1 MTATM
6 IGFDGVGYGT
16 ESAMRVGAMYAGS
29 APDGADSRSV
39 ELGAV
44 GRELWRKK
52 WWVLAPTLVVVAI
65 AAVAVNVV
73 TPRYKS
79 EARALI
85 EGRENVFLRPD
96 AEKRNDRAIVDQE
109 AVTSRVQL
117 VLSRDVAR
125 QVIRQLKLGELPEFD
140 TLLRG
145 VSPVA
150 HMLQVV
156 GLAKDPLRMTPEE
169 RVLDSYYDRLNVYA
183 IDKSRVIAVEF
194 QSYDPD
200 LAARAANA
208 VVDDFVA
215 LQLAAQQ
222 EETRG
227 AGRWLAGEI
236 EVLRQKVAD
245 AEAKVEEFRSKS
257 NLFVGTNNTTLT
269 AQQLGEL
276 NSQLAAARSQ
286 KADAEAKAK
295 FIRDTLKSGKS
306 LESADFLNS
315 ELIRR
320 LSEQLATVRGQYAE
334 QSSTLLDNHP
344 RIKELKAQITDLDR
358 QLRTEA
364 ERLARALEN
373 DARIAGARVE
383 ALSENLG
390 QVKQQAASTNEQD
403 IQLRAYEREAKAQRD
418 LLESYLAKYREVTSR
433 DSLGAVPSD
442 VRVISRAIVSNTPFF
457 PKKVPIVLIAGL
469 AMLLIASGFI
479 VTGQLM
485 AAMPAR
491 AAVSATPHEDPYFER
506 DDPRLHHVADAL
518 PVAPDA
524 IAADAVAADVADL
537 ARDIAVSPDA
547 GRRIVVVGAQRHIGT
562 TLTALA
568 LARDL
573 SRDARVVVVDL
584 AFAHPNLA
592 AVAVDPGAPG
602 IADLVRGGAS
612 FGAIITRDRESRA
625 HIVSAGRGGPDNAA
639 ILASDRI
646 GVALDALGRTY
657 DHVIIDAGTAS
668 EPLPEPLL
676 RGSPR
681 AVLVVAGV
689 PQEAA
694 LAARDR
700 LQVAGFG
707 DVAMVGATPAPAAIA
722 APEHAAAA

>member
-1 MTATM
+1 MRVGEMYA
-6 IGFDGVGYGT
+6 GPAFDGV
-16 ESAMRVGAMYAGS
+16 
-29 APDGADSRSV
+29 DSRSI
-39 ELGAV
+39 ELGAI
-44 GRELWRKK
+44 GRELWRRK
-52 WWVLAPTLVVVAI
+52 WWVLGPTLAVAAI
-65 AAVAVNVV
+65 AAVAVNLA

-140 TLLRG
+140 PLLRG

-150 HMLQVV
+150 HLLQVV

-169 RVLDSYYDRLNVYA
+169 RVLDSYYERLNTYA
-183 IDKSRVIAVEF
+183 VDKSRVIAVEF

-215 LQLAAQQ
+215 LQLATQQ

-257 NLFVGTNNTTLT
+257 NLFVGTNNTTLS

-295 FIRDTLKSGKS
+295 FIRDTLKSGKL

-320 LSEQLATVRGQYAE
+320 LSEQLATVRGQFAE
-334 QSSTLLDNHP
+334 QSSTLLDHHP
-344 RIKELKAQITDLDR
+344 RIKELRAQIADLDR

-383 ALSENLG
+383 TLSENLG
-390 QVKQQAASTNEQD
+390 QLKQQAATTNEQD

-457 PKKVPIVLIAGL
+457 PKKVPIVLIASL
-469 AMLLIASGFI
+469 AMLLIAMGFI

-485 AAMPAR
+485 AASAAGAAAPATG
-491 AAVSATPHEDPYFER
+491 ADGEVYFER
-506 DDPRLHHVADAL
+506 EEPRLDRVGAEAV
-518 PVAPDA
+518 PVAPAAPRDTREED
-524 IAADAVAADVADL
+524 IAEL
-537 ARDIAVSPDA
+537 ARDIGASPES
-547 GRRIVVVGAQRHIGT
+547 GRRVVVIGAQRHIGT
-562 TLTALA
+562 TSTALA
-568 LARDL
+568 LARGL
-573 SRDARVVVVDL
+573 SRHARVVLVDL

-592 AVAVDPGAPG
+592 AVAIDPDAPG

-612 FGAIITRDRESRA
+612 FGAIITRDRDSRA
-625 HIVSAGRGGPDNAA
+625 HLVPAGRGGPDSAA
-639 ILASDRI
+639 ILASERI
-646 GVALDALGRTY
+646 GVALDALSRTY
-657 DHVIIDAGTAS
+657 DHVVVDAGTAS

-676 RGSPR
+676 RGAPR
-681 AVLVVAGV
+681 AVLVVSDV
-689 PQEAA
+689 PHEAA

-700 LQVAGFG
+700 LHVAGFAE
-707 DVAMVGATPAPAAIA
+707 VAMVGGPPAPAAIA
-722 APEHAAAA
+722 APEQAAA

>member
-1 MTATM
+1 
-6 IGFDGVGYGT
+6 
-16 ESAMRVGAMYAGS
+16 MRVGAMS
-29 APDGADSRSV
+29 SSLQVDVLDSRPV

-44 GRELWRKK
+44 GRTLWRKK
-52 WWVLAPTLVVVAI
+52 WWVLGPTLAVVAL
-65 AAVAVNVV
+65 AAVAVNLA

-96 AEKRNDRAIVDQE
+96 AEKATDRAAVDQE
-109 AVTSRVQL
+109 AITSRVQL

-140 TLLRG
+140 PLLHG
-145 VSPVA
+145 INPVR
-150 HMLQVV
+150 HLLQVV

-169 RVLDSYYDRLNVYA
+169 RVLESYYDRLSAFPV
-183 IDKSRVIAVEF
+183 DKSRVIAVEF
-194 QSYDPD
+194 QSYDPE

-208 VVDDFVA
+208 VVDHFVA
-215 LQLAAQQ
+215 LQLAAKQ

-236 EVLRQKVAD
+236 EVLRRKLAD

-257 NLFVGTNNTTLT
+257 NLFVGANGTSLSN
-269 AQQLGEL
+269 QQLGEL
-276 NSQLAAARSQ
+276 NSQLATARSQ
-286 KADAEAKAK
+286 KADAEAKAR
-295 FIRDTLKSGKS
+295 FIRDTLKSGKL

-320 LSEQLATVRGQYAE
+320 MGEQLATLRGQLAE

-344 RIKELKAQITDLDR
+344 RIKELKAQIADLDR
-358 QLRTEA
+358 QIRTEA
-364 ERLARALEN
+364 ERLARSLEN

-383 ALSENLG
+383 TLGENLG
-390 QVKQQAASTNEQD
+390 QLKLQAATTNEQD

-457 PKKVPIVLIAGL
+457 PKKLPIVLIAGL
-469 AMLLIASGFI
+469 AMLLVTSGFI
-479 VTGQLM
+479 VTGQLV
-485 AAMPAR
+485 AGSSGR
-491 AAVSATPHEDPYFER
+491 AAAPAGAEEEGYGER
-506 DDPRLHHVADAL
+506 AEPRLAEI
-518 PVAPDA
+518 APDA
-524 IAADAVAADVADL
+524 VPTAPAAAEASEQEIAAL
-537 ARDIAVSPDA
+537 ARDIGADP
-547 GRRIVVVGAQRHIGT
+547 GRRVVVVGAQRHIGT

-568 LARDL
+568 LAREL
-573 SRDARVVVVDL
+573 SRQARVVLVDL

-592 AVAVDPGAPG
+592 AVALDPGAPG

-625 HIVSAGRGGPDNAA
+625 HIVPAGRGGPDNAA

-646 GVALDALGRTY
+646 GVTLDALARTY
-657 DHVIIDAGTAS
+657 DHVVIDAGTTS

-676 RGSPR
+676 RAAPR
-681 AVLVVAGV
+681 AVLVATGV
-689 PQEAA
+689 PHEAA
-694 LAARDR
+694 VAARDR
-700 LQVAGFG
+700 LHVAGFAE
-707 DVAMVGATPAPAAIA
+707 VAVVDASPPAPVHGDERAVAA
-722 APEHAAAA
+722 

>member
-1 MTATM
+1 MRAGAM
-6 IGFDGVGYGT
+6 SAGPAFDGL
-16 ESAMRVGAMYAGS
+16 
-29 APDGADSRSV
+29 DSRSV

-44 GRELWRKK
+44 GRELWRRK
-52 WWVLAPTLVVVAI
+52 WWVLGPTLLVAAL
-65 AAVAVNVV
+65 AAVAVNLV

-85 EGRENVFLRPD
+85 EGRENVFLRPE
-96 AEKRNDRAIVDQE
+96 AEKQADRTIVDQE
-109 AVTSRVQL
+109 AITSRVQFA
-117 VLSRDVAR
+117 LSRDVAR
-125 QVIRQLKLGELPEFD
+125 QVIRQLRLGELPEFD
-140 TLLRG
+140 PLLRG

-150 HMLQVV
+150 HVLQVV

-169 RVLDSYYDRLNVYA
+169 RVLDSYYDRLNVFSV
-183 IDKSRVIAVEF
+183 DKSRVIAVEF

-222 EETRG
+222 EATRS
-227 AGRWLAGEI
+227 AGRWLGGEI

-257 NLFVGTNNTTLT
+257 NLFVGTNNTTLS

-306 LESADFLNS
+306 LETADFLNS

-320 LSEQLATVRGQYAE
+320 LSEQLATVRGQLAE

-344 RIKELKAQITDLDR
+344 RIKELKAQTVDLDR
-358 QLRTEA
+358 QIRAEG
-364 ERLARALEN
+364 ERLARSLEN

-383 ALSENLG
+383 TLGENLG
-390 QVKQQAASTNEQD
+390 QLKQQAATTNEQD

-442 VRVISRAIVSNTPFF
+442 VRVISRAIVSNTPYF
-457 PKKVPIVLIAGL
+457 PRKTPIVLIAAL
-469 AMLLIASGFI
+469 AMLLISAGFI

-485 AAMPAR
+485 AAGAAR
-491 AAVSATPHEDPYFER
+491 AAAPAGSAEDEGYFER
-506 DDPRLHHVADAL
+506 DEPRLKHVAEAAAATTATREED
-518 PVAPDA
+518 
-524 IAADAVAADVADL
+524 IAEL
-537 ARDIAVSPDA
+537 ARDIGGSADG
-547 GRRIVVVGAQRHIGT
+547 GRRVVVVGAQRHIGT

-568 LARDL
+568 LAREL
-573 SRDARVVVVDL
+573 ARHARVVLLDL

-592 AVAVDPGAPG
+592 AVAIDPSAPG
-602 IADLVRGGAS
+602 IADLVRGAAS
-612 FGAIITRDRESRA
+612 FGAIISRDRESRA
-625 HIVSAGRGGPDNAA
+625 HIVPAGRGGPDNAA
-639 ILASDRI
+639 ILASERI
-646 GVALDALGRTY
+646 GVALDALARSY
-657 DHVIIDAGTAS
+657 DHVVIDAGTTAD
-668 EPLPEPLL
+668 PLPEPLL
-676 RGSPR
+676 RGGPR
-681 AVLVVAGV
+681 AVLVAWGV

-700 LQVAGFG
+700 LHVAGFAA
-707 DVAMVGATPAPAAIA
+707 VATVGAPAPGAIA

>member
-1 MTATM
+1 
-6 IGFDGVGYGT
+6 
-16 ESAMRVGAMYAGS
+16 MRVGAMYGGPAFGGLES
-29 APDGADSRSV
+29 PSV

-44 GRELWRKK
+44 GRALWRRK
-52 WWVLAPTLVVVAI
+52 WWVLLPTLLVAAI
-65 AAVAVNVV
+65 AAVAVNLV

-85 EGRENVFLRPD
+85 EGQDNVFLRPE
-96 AEKRNDRAIVDQE
+96 AEKRADRNVVDQE
-109 AVTSRVQL
+109 AITSRVQL

-125 QVIRQLKLGELPEFD
+125 QVIRQLRLGDLPEFD
-140 TLLRG
+140 PLLRG
-145 VSPVA
+145 VRPVA
-150 HMLQVV
+150 HLLQVV
-156 GLAKDPLRMTPEE
+156 GFAKDPLRMTPEE
-169 RVLDSYYDRLNVYA
+169 RVLDSYYERLNVYPV
-183 IDKSRVIAVEF
+183 DKSRVIAVEF

-208 VVDDFVA
+208 VIDDFVA
-215 LQLAAQQ
+215 LQLAAKQ
-222 EETRG
+222 EETRS

-257 NLFVGTNNTTLT
+257 NLFVGTNNTTLS

-320 LSEQLATVRGQYAE
+320 LSEQLATVRGQFAE
-334 QSSTLLDNHP
+334 QSSTLLDHHP
-344 RIKELKAQITDLDR
+344 RIKELKAQIADLDR
-358 QLRTEA
+358 QLRAEA
-364 ERLARALEN
+364 ERLARSLEN

-383 ALSENLG
+383 TLGENLG
-390 QVKQQAASTNEQD
+390 QLKQQAATTNEQD

-457 PKKVPIVLIAGL
+457 PKKVPIVLIAAL
-469 AMLLIASGFI
+469 AMLLIAAGFI

-485 AAMPAR
+485 AAS
-491 AAVSATPHEDPYFER
+491 AASAAAPGDEAEGEAYFER
-506 DDPRLHHVADAL
+506 EEPRLDRVASEA
-518 PVAPDA
+518 AP
-524 IAADAVAADVADL
+524 IAPAATPANTRDEDIADL
-537 ARDIAVSPDA
+537 ARDIAASSEP

-568 LARDL
+568 LAREL
-573 SRDARVVVVDL
+573 ARHARVVLVDL
-584 AFAHPNLA
+584 AFAHPNLS

-612 FGAIITRDRESRA
+612 FGAIITRDRDSRA
-625 HIVSAGRGGPDNAA
+625 HIVPAGRGGPDNAA

-646 GVALDALGRTY
+646 GVALDALVRTY
-657 DHVIIDAGTAS
+657 DHVLIDAGTAAD
-668 EPLPEPLL
+668 PLPEPLL
-676 RGSPR
+676 RGAPR

-689 PQEAA
+689 PHEAA

-700 LQVAGFG
+700 LHVAGFAE
-707 DVAMVGATPAPAAIA
+707 VAMVGAAAAPAIPAP
-722 APEHAAAA
+722 EQAAA

>member
-1 MTATM
+1 
-6 IGFDGVGYGT
+6 
-16 ESAMRVGAMYAGS
+16 MRVGSIYGGPAL
-29 APDGADSRSV
+29 DGPDSRSV

-52 WWVLAPTLVVVAI
+52 WWVLAPTLLVVAI
-65 AAVAVNVV
+65 AAVAVNIV

-85 EGRENVFLRPD
+85 ESRENVFLRPE

-150 HMLQVV
+150 HMLQVL

-183 IDKSRVIAVEF
+183 VDKSRVIAVEF

-215 LQLAAQQ
+215 LQLATQQ

-320 LSEQLATVRGQYAE
+320 LSEQLATLRGQYAE

-491 AAVSATPHEDPYFER
+491 AAAAAAHEDPYFER
-506 DDPRLHHVADAL
+506 DDPRLHHVADEV
-518 PVAPDA
+518 PVAPEAMAEAAAAED
-524 IAADAVAADVADL
+524 IANL
-537 ARDIAVSPDA
+537 ARDIAASPDA

-573 SRDARVVVVDL
+573 ARDARVVVVDL

-592 AVAVDPGAPG
+592 AVAIDPGAPG

-612 FGAIITRDRESRA
+612 FGAIITRDRDSRA
-625 HIVSAGRGGPDNAA
+625 HIVPAGRGGPDNAA

-657 DHVIIDAGTAS
+657 DHVIIDGGTAF

-689 PQEAA
+689 PREAVIV
-694 LAARDR
+694 ARDR
-700 LQVAGFG
+700 LEVAGF
-707 DVAMVGATPAPAAIA
+707 AAITMVGAAPPAAAIA

>member
-1 MTATM
+1 
-6 IGFDGVGYGT
+6 
-16 ESAMRVGAMYAGS
+16 MRVGAMSGS
-29 APDGADSRSV
+29 SQFDVLDSRPV

-44 GRELWRKK
+44 GRALWRKRL
-52 WWVLAPTLVVVAI
+52 WVLAPTLAVAAL
-65 AAVAVNVV
+65 AAVAVNLV

-96 AEKRNDRAIVDQE
+96 AEKATDRAVVDQE
-109 AVTSRVQL
+109 AITSRVQL

-140 TLLRG
+140 PLLHG
-145 VSPVA
+145 ISPVR
-150 HMLQVV
+150 HLLQVV

-169 RVLDSYYDRLNVYA
+169 RVLDSYYDRLSAFPV
-183 IDKSRVIAVEF
+183 DKSRVIAIEF
-194 QSYDPD
+194 QSYDPE

-215 LQLAAQQ
+215 LQLAAKQ

-236 EVLRQKVAD
+236 EVLRHKLAD

-257 NLFVGTNNTTLT
+257 NLFVGANGTSLSN
-269 AQQLGEL
+269 QQLGEL

-286 KADAEAKAK
+286 KADGEAKAR

-320 LSEQLATVRGQYAE
+320 MGEQLATLRGQLAE

-344 RIKELKAQITDLDR
+344 RIKELKAQIADLDR
-358 QLRTEA
+358 QIRTEA
-364 ERLARALEN
+364 ERLARSLEN

-383 ALSENLG
+383 TLGENLG
-390 QVKQQAASTNEQD
+390 QLKLQAATTNEQD

-457 PKKVPIVLIAGL
+457 PKKLPIVLIAGL
-469 AMLLIASGFI
+469 AMLLITSGFI
-479 VTGQLM
+479 VTGQLV
-485 AAMPAR
+485 ASSSGR
-491 AAVSATPHEDPYFER
+491 AIGRAGADEEGYGER
-506 DDPRLHHVADAL
+506 AEPRLAE
-518 PVAPDA
+518 VAPDA
-524 IAADAVAADVADL
+524 VPTAPSAAIAEASEQEIAAL
-537 ARDIAVSPDA
+537 ARDIGAEA
-547 GRRIVVVGAQRHIGT
+547 GRRVVVVGAQRHIGT

-568 LARDL
+568 LAREL
-573 SRDARVVVVDL
+573 SRQARVVLVDL

-592 AVAVDPGAPG
+592 AVALDPGAPG

-625 HIVSAGRGGPDNAA
+625 HIVPAGRGGPDNAA

-646 GVALDALGRTY
+646 GVTLDALARTY
-657 DHVIIDAGTAS
+657 DHVVIDAGTTA
-668 EPLPEPLL
+668 EPLTEPLL
-676 RGSPR
+676 RGAPR
-681 AVLVVAGV
+681 AVLVAIGV
-689 PQEAA
+689 PHEAA
-694 LAARDR
+694 VAARDR
-700 LQVAGFG
+700 LHVAGFAE
-707 DVAMVGATPAPAAIA
+707 VAVVDASPPAAVPADEPAVA
-722 APEHAAAA
+722 A

>member
-1 MTATM
+1 
-6 IGFDGVGYGT
+6 
-16 ESAMRVGAMYAGS
+16 MRVGAVYAGPGS
-29 APDGADSRSV
+29 DGTDSRSI

-44 GRELWRKK
+44 GRQLWRKK
-52 WWVLAPTLVVVAI
+52 WLVLAPTLVVVAV
-65 AAVAVNVV
+65 AAVAVNMV
-73 TPRYKS
+73 TPRFKS

-85 EGRENVFLRPD
+85 EGRENVFLRPE
-96 AEKRNDRAIVDQE
+96 AEKRNDRSILDQE
-109 AVTSRVQL
+109 AITSRVQL

-125 QVIRQLKLGELPEFD
+125 QVIHQLKLGELPEFD
-140 TLLRG
+140 PLLRG

-169 RVLDSYYDRLNVYA
+169 RILNSYYDRLNVYA
-183 IDKSRVIAVEF
+183 VDKSRVIAVEF

-215 LQLAAQQ
+215 IQLAAQQ
-222 EETRG
+222 DETRS

-257 NLFVGTNNTTLT
+257 NLFVGTNNTTLS

-320 LSEQLATVRGQYAE
+320 LSEQLATVRGQLAE

-344 RIKELKAQITDLDR
+344 RIKELKAQVADLDR

-383 ALSENLG
+383 ALGDNLG
-390 QVKQQAASTNEQD
+390 QVKQQAATTNEQD

-418 LLESYLAKYREVTSR
+418 LLESYLARYREVTSR

-491 AAVSATPHEDPYFER
+491 AAALAAPHDDPYFDR
-506 DDPRLHHVADAL
+506 DEPRLHHVADAG
-518 PVAPDA
+518 PVAPEA
-524 IAADAVAADVADL
+524 MAADHAEEIADL
-537 ARDIAVSPDA
+537 ARDIAASPEV

-568 LARDL
+568 LAREL
-573 SRDARVVVVDL
+573 ARDARVVLVDL

-592 AVAVDPGAPG
+592 AVAIEPSAPG

-612 FGAIITRDRESRA
+612 FGAIITRDRDSRA
-625 HIVSAGRGGPDNAA
+625 HIVPAGRGGPDNGA
-639 ILASDRI
+639 ILASERI

-657 DHVIIDAGTAS
+657 DHVIVDAGTTS

-676 RGSPR
+676 RNSPR

-689 PQEAA
+689 PHEAA

-700 LQVAGFG
+700 LHVAGFG
-707 DVAMVGATPAPAAIA
+707 EIAMVGAAPPTAAIA

>member
-1 MTATM
+1 
-6 IGFDGVGYGT
+6 
-16 ESAMRVGAMYAGS
+16 
-29 APDGADSRSV
+29 
-39 ELGAV
+39 
-44 GRELWRKK
+44 
-52 WWVLAPTLVVVAI
+52 
-65 AAVAVNVV
+65 
-73 TPRYKS
+73 
-79 EARALI
+79 
-85 EGRENVFLRPD
+85 
-96 AEKRNDRAIVDQE
+96 
-109 AVTSRVQL
+109 VQL

-125 QVIRQLKLGELPEFD
+125 QAIRQLRLGELPEFD
-140 TLLRG
+140 PLLRG

-150 HMLQVV
+150 HLLQLV
-156 GLAKDPLRMTPEE
+156 GFAKDPLRMTPEE
-169 RVLDSYYDRLNVYA
+169 RVLDSYYERLNAYA
-183 IDKSRVIAVEF
+183 VDKSRVIAVEF

-215 LQLAAQQ
+215 LQLAVQQ

-257 NLFVGTNNTTLT
+257 NLFVGTNNTTLS

-286 KADAEAKAK
+286 KADAEVKAK
-295 FIRDTLKSGKS
+295 FIRDTLKSGKL

-320 LSEQLATVRGQYAE
+320 LSEQLATVRGQFAE

-344 RIKELKAQITDLDR
+344 RIKELKAQIADLDR

-364 ERLARALEN
+364 ERLARSLEN

-383 ALSENLG
+383 TLSENLG
-390 QVKQQAASTNEQD
+390 QLKQQAASTNEQD

-457 PKKVPIVLIAGL
+457 PKKVPIVLIASL

-485 AAMPAR
+485 AASAARGAAPAGG
-491 AAVSATPHEDPYFER
+491 ADGEDYFER
-506 DDPRLHHVADAL
+506 DEPRLDHAAAEA
-518 PVAPDA
+518 AP
-524 IAADAVAADVADL
+524 IAPAGSAHAREEDIAEL
-537 ARDIAVSPDA
+537 ARDIGASPEA
-547 GRRIVVVGAQRHIGT
+547 GRRVLVVGAQRHIGT
-562 TLTALA
+562 TVTAIA
-568 LARDL
+568 LARKL
-573 SRDARVVVVDL
+573 SRHARVVLVDL
-584 AFAHPNLA
+584 AFAHPTLS
-592 AVAVDPGAPG
+592 AVAIDPDAPG

-612 FGAIITRDRESRA
+612 FGAIITRDRDSHA
-625 HIVSAGRGGPDNAA
+625 HIVPAGCGGPDNAA
-639 ILASDRI
+639 ILGSERI
-646 GVALDALGRTY
+646 GVALDALARTY
-657 DHVIIDAGTAS
+657 DHVVIDAGTAS
-668 EPLPEPLL
+668 DPLPEPLL
-676 RGSPR
+676 RGAPR
-681 AVLVVAGV
+681 AVLVVSGV
-689 PQEAA
+689 PHEAA

-700 LQVAGFG
+700 LHVAGFG
-707 DVAMVGATPAPAAIA
+707 EIAMVGDAPAPAAIA
-722 APEHAAAA
+722 APEQAAA

>member
-1 MTATM
+1 
-6 IGFDGVGYGT
+6 
-16 ESAMRVGAMYAGS
+16 MYAGS
-29 APDGADSRSV
+29 GFDGLESRAV
-39 ELGAV
+39 EVGAV

-52 WWVLAPTLVVVAI
+52 WWVLGPTLAVAAM
-65 AAVAVNVV
+65 AAVAVNLV

-85 EGRENVFLRPD
+85 DVHENVFLRPE
-96 AEKRNDRAIVDQE
+96 AEKARDRAIVDQE

-117 VLSRDVAR
+117 VLSRDLAR
-125 QVIRQLKLGELPEFD
+125 QVIRQLKLGDLPEFD
-140 TLLRG
+140 PLLRG
-145 VSPVA
+145 VTPVA

-169 RVLDSYYDRLNVYA
+169 RVLDSYYERLNVFP

-208 VVDDFVA
+208 VIDDFVA

-222 EETRG
+222 EETRS

-257 NLFVGTNNTTLT
+257 NLFVGTNNTTLSN
-269 AQQLGEL
+269 QQLGEL

-295 FIRDTLKSGKS
+295 FIRDTFKSGKS

-320 LSEQLATVRGQYAE
+320 LSEQLATVRGQLAE

-344 RIKELKAQITDLDR
+344 RIKELKAQIADLDR

-364 ERLARALEN
+364 DRLARSLEN

-383 ALSENLG
+383 TLSENLG
-390 QVKQQAASTNEQD
+390 QLKQQAAATNEQD

-418 LLESYLAKYREVTSR
+418 LLESYLAKYREVASR
-433 DSLGAVPSD
+433 ETLGAVPSD

-457 PKKVPIVLIAGL
+457 PKEVPIVLVASL
-469 AMLLIASGFI
+469 AMLLVASGLI

-485 AAMPAR
+485 AASSAPTALPPR
-491 AAVSATPHEDPYFER
+491 ADDEGYFER
-506 DDPRLHHVADAL
+506 DEPRLDHVAAEA
-518 PVAPDA
+518 AP
-524 IAADAVAADVADL
+524 IAPAAAGEHTREDDILDL
-537 ARDIAVSPDA
+537 ARDIGTSPEA
-547 GRRIVVVGAQRHIGT
+547 GRRVVVVGAQRHIGT
-562 TLTALA
+562 TLAALA
-568 LARDL
+568 LAREL
-573 SRDARVVVVDL
+573 SRHARVVLVDL
-584 AFAHPNLA
+584 AFAHPNLS
-592 AVAVDPGAPG
+592 AVAVDPSAPG

-612 FGAIITRDRESRA
+612 FGAIITRDRDSRA
-625 HIVSAGRGGPDNAA
+625 HIVPAGRAGPDNGA
-639 ILASDRI
+639 ILASERI
-646 GVALDALGRTY
+646 GVALDALARTY
-657 DHVIIDAGTAS
+657 DHVVIDAGTIAD
-668 EPLPEPLL
+668 PLPEPVL
-676 RGSPR
+676 RGAPR
-681 AVLVVAGV
+681 AVLVVSGV
-689 PQEAA
+689 PHEAA

-700 LQVAGFG
+700 LRVAGFAE
-707 DVAMVGATPAPAAIA
+707 VAMVGAAPPPAAM
-722 APEHAAAA
+722 PVSERAAAA

>member
-1 MTATM
+1 
-6 IGFDGVGYGT
+6 
-16 ESAMRVGAMYAGS
+16 MRAGAMYADP
-29 APDGADSRSV
+29 AFDALDSRSV
-39 ELGAV
+39 ELGSI
-44 GRELWRKK
+44 GRELWRRK
-52 WWVLAPTLVVVAI
+52 WWVLGPTLAVAAI
-65 AAVAVNVV
+65 AAVTVNLV

-96 AEKRNDRAIVDQE
+96 AEKRNDRAVVDQE

-140 TLLRG
+140 PLLRG

-150 HMLQVV
+150 HLLQVI
-156 GLAKDPLRMTPEE
+156 GLGKDPLRMTPEE
-169 RVLDSYYDRLNVYA
+169 RVLDSYYERLNAYA
-183 IDKSRVIAVEF
+183 VDKSRVIAVEF
-194 QSYDPD
+194 QSFDPD
-200 LAARAANA
+200 LAARAANT
-208 VVDDFVA
+208 VIDDFVA
-215 LQLAAQQ
+215 QQLAAQQ

-257 NLFVGTNNTTLT
+257 NLFVGTNNTTLS

-320 LSEQLATVRGQYAE
+320 LSEQLATVRGQLAE

-344 RIKELKAQITDLDR
+344 RIKELRAQIADLDR

-364 ERLARALEN
+364 ERLARSLEN

-383 ALSENLG
+383 TLSENLG
-390 QVKQQAASTNEQD
+390 QLKQQAASTNEQD

-457 PKKVPIVLIAGL
+457 PKKVPIVLIASL
-469 AMLLIASGFI
+469 AMLLIAAGFI

-485 AAMPAR
+485 AASAAR
-491 AAVSATPHEDPYFER
+491 AAAPSGGADGEGYFDR
-506 DDPRLHHVADAL
+506 DEPRLHRVSADAA
-518 PVAPDA
+518 PVAPAAVDTREED
-524 IAADAVAADVADL
+524 IAEL
-537 ARDIAVSPDA
+537 ARDIGASPEA
-547 GRRIVVVGAQRHIGT
+547 GRRVVVMGAQRHIGT
-562 TLTALA
+562 TVSALA
-568 LARDL
+568 LARAL
-573 SRDARVVVVDL
+573 SRHARVVLVDL
-584 AFAHPNLA
+584 AFAHPSVA
-592 AVAVDPGAPG
+592 AAAIDPEAPG

-612 FGAIITRDRESRA
+612 FGAIISRDRDSRA
-625 HIVSAGRGGPDNAA
+625 HIVPAGRGGPDSAA

-646 GVALDALGRTY
+646 GVALDALARTY
-657 DHVIIDAGTAS
+657 DHVVIDAGTAS
-668 EPLPEPLL
+668 DPLPEPLL
-676 RGSPR
+676 RGTPR

-689 PQEAA
+689 PHEAA

-700 LQVAGFG
+700 LRVAGFAE
-707 DVAMVGATPAPAAIA
+707 VALVGAPPPAAVA
-722 APEHAAAA
+722 EPAQAAA

>member
-1 MTATM
+1 
-6 IGFDGVGYGT
+6 
-16 ESAMRVGAMYAGS
+16 MRVSAMYAGP
-29 APDGADSRSV
+29 AFDGLDSRSV

-52 WWVLAPTLVVVAI
+52 WWVLAPTLVVAAI
-65 AAVAVNVV
+65 AAVAVNMV

-85 EGRENVFLRPD
+85 EGHENVFLRPE
-96 AEKRNDRAIVDQE
+96 AEKRADRNVVDQE
-109 AVTSRVQL
+109 AITSRVQL

-125 QVIRQLKLGELPEFD
+125 QVIRQLRLGELPEFD
-140 TLLRG
+140 PLLRG

-150 HMLQVV
+150 HVLQLV
-156 GLAKDPLRMTPEE
+156 GFAKDPLRMTPEE
-169 RVLDSYYDRLNVYA
+169 RVLDRYYDRLNVYPV
-183 IDKSRVIAVEF
+183 DKSRVIAVEF

-208 VVDDFVA
+208 VIDDFVA

-222 EETRG
+222 EETRS

-257 NLFVGTNNTTLT
+257 NLFVGTNNTTLS

-320 LSEQLATVRGQYAE
+320 LSEQLATVRGQLAE

-344 RIKELKAQITDLDR
+344 RIKELKAQIADLDR

-383 ALSENLG
+383 TLSENLG
-390 QVKQQAASTNEQD
+390 QLKQQAATTNEQD

-418 LLESYLAKYREVTSR
+418 LLESYLAKYREVASR

-442 VRVISRAIVSNTPFF
+442 VRVISRAVVSNTPFF
-457 PKKVPIVLIAGL
+457 PKKVPTVLIAAL
-469 AMLLIASGFI
+469 AMLLIAAGFI

-485 AAMPAR
+485 AASSAR
-491 AAVSATPHEDPYFER
+491 ASPRVGEADGEVYFER
-506 DDPRLHHVADAL
+506 DEPRLDHVAAAAA
-518 PVAPDA
+518 PVAP
-524 IAADAVAADVADL
+524 AAAPADTREEDITDL
-537 ARDIAVSPDA
+537 ARDIAASPEP

-568 LARDL
+568 LAREL
-573 SRDARVVVVDL
+573 SRHSRVVLVDL
-584 AFAHPNLA
+584 AFAHPNLS
-592 AVAVDPGAPG
+592 AVAVDPSAPG

-612 FGAIITRDRESRA
+612 FGAIITRDRDSRA
-625 HIVSAGRGGPDNAA
+625 HIVPAGRGGPDNAA
-639 ILASDRI
+639 ILASERI
-646 GVALDALGRTY
+646 GVALDALTRTY
-657 DHVIIDAGTAS
+657 DHVLIDAGTAA
-668 EPLPEPLL
+668 EPMPEPLL
-676 RGSPR
+676 RGAPR
-681 AVLVVAGV
+681 AVLIVAGV
-689 PQEAA
+689 PHEAA

-700 LQVAGFG
+700 LHVAGFAE
-707 DVAMVGATPAPAAIA
+707 VAMVGGASVPVVA
-722 APEHAAAA
+722 APEQAAA

>member
-1 MTATM
+1 
-6 IGFDGVGYGT
+6 
-16 ESAMRVGAMYAGS
+16 MRVGEMYAGP
-29 APDGADSRSV
+29 AFDGLDSRSI
-39 ELGAV
+39 ELGAI
-44 GRELWRKK
+44 GRELWRRK
-52 WWVLAPTLVVVAI
+52 WWVLGPTLAVAAI
-65 AAVAVNVV
+65 AAVAVNLV

-79 EARALI
+79 EARVLI
-85 EGRENVFLRPD
+85 EGRENVFLRPE
-96 AEKRNDRAIVDQE
+96 AEKRTDRAIVDQE
-109 AVTSRVQL
+109 AVTGRVQL

-140 TLLRG
+140 PLLRG

-150 HMLQVV
+150 HLLQVV

-169 RVLDSYYDRLNVYA
+169 RVLDNYYDRLNVYA
-183 IDKSRVIAVEF
+183 VDKSRVIAVEF

-208 VVDDFVA
+208 VVDVFVT
-215 LQLAAQQ
+215 LQLATQQ

-257 NLFVGTNNTTLT
+257 NLFVGTNNTTLS

-320 LSEQLATVRGQYAE
+320 LSEQLATVRGQFAE
-334 QSSTLLDNHP
+334 QSSTLLENHP
-344 RIKELKAQITDLDR
+344 RIKELRAQIADLDR

-364 ERLARALEN
+364 ERLSRALEN

-383 ALSENLG
+383 TLSENLG
-390 QVKQQAASTNEQD
+390 QLKQQAASTNEQD

-418 LLESYLAKYREVTSR
+418 LLESYLARYREVTSR

-457 PKKVPIVLIAGL
+457 PKKVPIVLIASL
-469 AMLLIASGFI
+469 AMLLIAMGFI

-485 AAMPAR
+485 AASAAR
-491 AAVSATPHEDPYFER
+491 AAAPATGADGQVYFER
-506 DDPRLHHVADAL
+506 EEPRLDHVGAEAV
-518 PVAPDA
+518 PVATAAPLDTREED
-524 IAADAVAADVADL
+524 IAEL
-537 ARDIAVSPDA
+537 ARDIGASPES
-547 GRRIVVVGAQRHIGT
+547 GRRVVVVGAQRHIGT
-562 TLTALA
+562 TSTALA
-568 LARDL
+568 LARGL
-573 SRDARVVVVDL
+573 SRHARVVLVDL
-584 AFAHPNLA
+584 AFAHPNLG
-592 AVAVDPGAPG
+592 AVAIDPDAPG

-612 FGAIITRDRESRA
+612 FGAIITRDRDSRA
-625 HIVSAGRGGPDNAA
+625 HIVPAGRGGPDNAA
-639 ILASDRI
+639 ILASERI
-646 GVALDALGRTY
+646 GVALDALSRTY
-657 DHVIIDAGTAS
+657 DHVVVDAGTAS
-668 EPLPEPLL
+668 DPLPEPLL
-676 RGSPR
+676 RGAPR
-681 AVLVVAGV
+681 AVLVVSGV
-689 PQEAA
+689 PHEAA
-694 LAARDR
+694 LTARDR
-700 LQVAGFG
+700 LHVAGFAE
-707 DVAMVGATPAPAAIA
+707 VAMVGGAPAPAAIA
-722 APEHAAAA
+722 APEQAAA

>member
-1 MTATM
+1 
-6 IGFDGVGYGT
+6 
-16 ESAMRVGAMYAGS
+16 MRVGAMYAGS
-29 APDGADSRSV
+29 AFDGADSRSV
-39 ELGAV
+39 ELGSV

-52 WWVLAPTLVVVAI
+52 WWILAPTLVV
-65 AAVAVNVV
+65 AALATVAVNMV

-85 EGRENVFLRPD
+85 EGHENVFLRPE
-96 AEKRNDRAIVDQE
+96 AEKRADRAVVDQE
-109 AVTSRVQL
+109 AVSSRVQL

-140 TLLRG
+140 PLLRG

-150 HMLQVV
+150 HLLQVV
-156 GLAKDPLRMTPEE
+156 GVAKDPLRMTAEE
-169 RVLDSYYDRLNVYA
+169 RVLDRYYDRLNVYPV
-183 IDKSRVIAVEF
+183 DKSRVIAVEF

-208 VVDDFVA
+208 VIDDFVA

-222 EETRG
+222 EETRA

-245 AEAKVEEFRSKS
+245 AEAKVEEYRSRS
-257 NLFVGTNNTTLT
+257 NLFIGTNNTTLSN
-269 AQQLGEL
+269 QQLGEL

-295 FIRDTLKSGKS
+295 FIRDTLKASKS

-320 LSEQLATVRGQYAE
+320 LSEQLATVRGQLAE

-344 RIKELKAQITDLDR
+344 RIKELKAQIADLDR

-383 ALSENLG
+383 TLTESLSQL
-390 QVKQQAASTNEQD
+390 KQQAATTNEQD

-469 AMLLIASGFI
+469 AMLLIAAGFI

-485 AAMPAR
+485 AASSTR
-491 AAVSATPHEDPYFER
+491 AEAPGAQTDDEAYFER
-506 DDPRLHHVADAL
+506 DEPRLDRVAAEAA
-518 PVAPDA
+518 PVMPAA
-524 IAADAVAADVADL
+524 AADSREEDIAEL
-537 ARDIAVSPDA
+537 ARDIGAAPEA
-547 GRRIVVVGAQRHIGT
+547 GRRVVVVGAQRHIGT
-562 TLTALA
+562 TVTALA
-568 LARDL
+568 LAREL
-573 SRDARVVVVDL
+573 SRHARVVLVDL
-584 AFAHPNLA
+584 AFAHPNLS

-612 FGAIITRDRESRA
+612 FGAIITRDRDSRA
-625 HIVSAGRGGPDNAA
+625 HIVPAGRGGPDNAA
-639 ILASDRI
+639 ILASERI
-646 GVALDALGRTY
+646 GVALDALTRTY
-657 DHVIIDAGTAS
+657 DHVVIDAGTAS
-668 EPLPEPLL
+668 DPLPEPLL
-676 RGSPR
+676 RGAPR
-681 AVLVVAGV
+681 AVLVVMGV

-694 LAARDR
+694 RVARDR
-700 LQVAGFG
+700 LHVAGFAE
-707 DVAMVGATPAPAAIA
+707 VAIVGTARPHAEIATP
-722 APEHAAAA
+722 ERAAAA

>member
-1 MTATM
+1 
-6 IGFDGVGYGT
+6 
-16 ESAMRVGAMYAGS
+16 MRVGAMHAGPGFGGLD
-29 APDGADSRSV
+29 ARSV
-39 ELGAV
+39 ELGTV
-44 GRELWRKK
+44 GRQLWRKK

-65 AAVAVNVV
+65 AAVGVNMV
-73 TPRYKS
+73 TPRFKS

-85 EGRENVFLRPD
+85 EGRENVFLRPE
-96 AEKRNDRAIVDQE
+96 AEKRNDRAILDQE
-109 AVTSRVQL
+109 AITSRVQL

-140 TLLRG
+140 PLLRG
-145 VSPVA
+145 LSPVA

-169 RVLDSYYDRLNVYA
+169 RVLNSYYDRLNVYA
-183 IDKSRVIAVEF
+183 VDKSRVIAVEF

-208 VVDDFVA
+208 VVDDFVS

-222 EETRG
+222 EETRS

-257 NLFVGTNNTTLT
+257 NLFVGTNNTTLS

-295 FIRDTLKSGKS
+295 FIRDTLKSGKL

-320 LSEQLATVRGQYAE
+320 LSEQLATVRGQLAE

-344 RIKELKAQITDLDR
+344 RIKELRAQVADLDR

-364 ERLARALEN
+364 ERLARSLEN

-383 ALSENLG
+383 ALSENLS
-390 QVKQQAASTNEQD
+390 QVKQQAATTNEQD

-418 LLESYLAKYREVTSR
+418 LLESYLARYREVTSR

-457 PKKVPIVLIAGL
+457 PKKLPIVLIAGL

-479 VTGQLM
+479 VTGELM

-491 AAVSATPHEDPYFER
+491 AATPAALHDDPYFER
-506 DDPRLHHVADAL
+506 DEPRLDHVTDAGS
-518 PVAPDA
+518 VAPEAMAPDTHA
-524 IAADAVAADVADL
+524 EDIAALAHEIAA
-537 ARDIAVSPDA
+537 SPEA

-568 LARDL
+568 LAREL
-573 SRDARVVVVDL
+573 ARDARVVLVDL

-592 AVAVDPGAPG
+592 AVAIDPGAPG

-612 FGAIITRDRESRA
+612 FGAIITRDRDSRA
-625 HIVSAGRGGPDNAA
+625 HIVPAGRGGPDNAA
-639 ILASDRI
+639 ILASERI

-657 DHVIIDAGTAS
+657 DHVIVDAGTTS
-668 EPLPEPLL
+668 EPIPEPLL

-689 PQEAA
+689 PHEAA

-700 LQVAGFG
+700 LHVAGFAEI
-707 DVAMVGATPAPAAIA
+707 AMVGAAPPAIA

>member
-1 MTATM
+1 
-6 IGFDGVGYGT
+6 
-16 ESAMRVGAMYAGS
+16 MRVGAMYAG
-29 APDGADSRSV
+29 AAFDGPDDRSV

-44 GRELWRKK
+44 GRELWRRK
-52 WWVLAPTLVVVAI
+52 WWLLGPALAVAAI
-65 AAVAVNVV
+65 AAVSVNLV

-85 EGRENVFLRPD
+85 EGHENVFLRPE
-96 AEKRNDRAIVDQE
+96 AGKAADRAVVDQE
-109 AVTSRVQL
+109 AISSRVQL

-125 QVIRQLKLGELPEFD
+125 QVIKQLKLGELPEFD
-140 TLLRG
+140 PLLRG

-150 HMLQVV
+150 HLLQVV

-169 RVLDSYYDRLNVYA
+169 RLLDSYYERLNAYA

-208 VVDDFVA
+208 VIDDFVA

-222 EETRG
+222 EETRA

-236 EVLRQKVAD
+236 EVLRQKLAD

-257 NLFVGTNNTTLT
+257 NLFVGTNNTTLSN
-269 AQQLGEL
+269 QQLGEL

-295 FIRDTLKSGKS
+295 FIRDTLKLGKS

-320 LSEQLATVRGQYAE
+320 LSEQLATVRGQLAE

-344 RIKELKAQITDLDR
+344 RIKELRAQIADLDR
-358 QLRTEA
+358 QLRIEA
-364 ERLARALEN
+364 ERLARSLEN

-383 ALSENLG
+383 TLGENLG
-390 QVKQQAASTNEQD
+390 QLKQQAAATNEQD

-418 LLESYLAKYREVTSR
+418 LLESYLAKYREVASR

-457 PKKVPIVLIAGL
+457 PKKVPIVLIASL

-485 AAMPAR
+485 AATSARSVAPA
-491 AAVSATPHEDPYFER
+491 AGEQNGDMYFER
-506 DDPRLHHVADAL
+506 DEPRLEHVAAAV
-518 PVAPDA
+518 PIAPAAESLESRADE
-524 IAADAVAADVADL
+524 IAAL
-537 ARDIAVSPDA
+537 AREIGASPEA
-547 GRRIVVVGAQRHIGT
+547 GRRVVMIGAQRHIGT
-562 TLTALA
+562 TLMALA
-568 LARDL
+568 LAREL
-573 SRDARVVVVDL
+573 SRDARVVLVDL

-592 AVAVDPGAPG
+592 AVAIDPGAPG

-612 FGAIITRDRESRA
+612 FGAIITRDRDSRA
-625 HIVSAGRGGPDNAA
+625 HIVPAGRGGPDNAA
-639 ILASDRI
+639 ILASERI
-646 GVALDALGRTY
+646 GVALDALARTY
-657 DHVIIDAGTAS
+657 DHVVIDAGTTAD
-668 EPLPEPLL
+668 PLPEPLL

-681 AVLVVAGV
+681 AVLVVASV
-689 PQEAA
+689 PHEAA

-700 LQVAGFG
+700 LNVAGFAE
-707 DVAMVGATPAPAAIA
+707 VAMLGAAPAEGDAPAAA
-722 APEHAAAA
+722 RAAAA

>member
-1 MTATM
+1 
-6 IGFDGVGYGT
+6 
-16 ESAMRVGAMYAGS
+16 MRVGAMYPG
-29 APDGADSRSV
+29 PVFEGLDSRSV
-39 ELGAV
+39 ELGAI
-44 GRELWRKK
+44 GRELWRRK
-52 WWVLAPTLVVVAI
+52 WWVLGPTLAVAAI
-65 AAVAVNVV
+65 AAVAVNLVM
-73 TPRYKS
+73 PRYKS

-125 QVIRQLKLGELPEFD
+125 QVIRKLKLGELPEFD
-140 TLLRG
+140 PLLRG

-150 HMLQVV
+150 HLLQVV
-156 GLAKDPLRMTPEE
+156 GFAKDPLRMTPEE

-183 IDKSRVIAVEF
+183 VDKSRVIAVEF

-208 VVDDFVA
+208 VVDDFVT
-215 LQLAAQQ
+215 LQLATQQ

-257 NLFVGTNNTTLT
+257 NLFVGTNNTTLS

-295 FIRDTLKSGKS
+295 FIRDTLKSGKL

-320 LSEQLATVRGQYAE
+320 LSEQLATVRGQFAE

-344 RIKELKAQITDLDR
+344 RIKELKAQIADLDR

-364 ERLARALEN
+364 ERLARSLEN

-383 ALSENLG
+383 TLSENLG
-390 QVKQQAASTNEQD
+390 QLKQQAATTNEQD

-457 PKKVPIVLIAGL
+457 PKKLPIVLIASL
-469 AMLLIASGFI
+469 AMLLIAMGFI

-485 AAMPAR
+485 AASAAR
-491 AAVSATPHEDPYFER
+491 AAAPAGSADGEDYFGREE
-506 DDPRLHHVADAL
+506 PRLNHVAAEAA
-518 PVAPDA
+518 PVAPAAAPIDTREED
-524 IAADAVAADVADL
+524 IAEL
-537 ARDIAVSPDA
+537 ARDIAASPEA
-547 GRRIVVVGAQRHIGT
+547 GRRVVVVGAQRHIGT
-562 TLTALA
+562 TVTALA
-568 LARDL
+568 LAREL
-573 SRDARVVVVDL
+573 ARQARVVLVDL

-592 AVAVDPGAPG
+592 QVAIDPDAPG

-612 FGAIITRDRESRA
+612 FGAIISRDRDSRA
-625 HIVSAGRGGPDNAA
+625 HIVPAGRGGPDNAA
-639 ILASDRI
+639 ILVSERI
-646 GVALDALGRTY
+646 GVALDALSRTY
-657 DHVIIDAGTAS
+657 DHVVVDAGTAS
-668 EPLPEPLL
+668 EPLPELLL
-676 RGSPR
+676 RGAPR

-689 PQEAA
+689 PHEAA

-700 LQVAGFG
+700 LHLAGFG
-707 DVAMVGATPAPAAIA
+707 EIAMIGAVPPAAMA
-722 APEHAAAA
+722 APEQAAA

>member
-1 MTATM
+1 
-6 IGFDGVGYGT
+6 
-16 ESAMRVGAMYAGS
+16 MRVGAMHTGPAVGGL
-29 APDGADSRSV
+29 DVRSV

-52 WWVLAPTLVVVAI
+52 WWVLAPTFVVVAI
-65 AAVAVNVV
+65 VAVAVNMV

-85 EGRENVFLRPD
+85 ESRENVFLRPD

-140 TLLRG
+140 PLLRG
-145 VSPVA
+145 VNPVA
-150 HMLQVV
+150 HMLQVM

-169 RVLDSYYDRLNVYA
+169 RVLDSYYDRLNAYA

-222 EETRG
+222 EETRS

-245 AEAKVEEFRSKS
+245 AEAKVEEFRSNS
-257 NLFVGTNNTTLT
+257 NLFVGTNNTNLS
-269 AQQLGEL
+269 AQQLSEL

-320 LSEQLATVRGQYAE
+320 LSEQLATVRGQLAE

-344 RIKELKAQITDLDR
+344 RIKELRAQVADLDR

-364 ERLARALEN
+364 ERLARSLEN

-390 QVKQQAASTNEQD
+390 QVKQQAATTNEQD

-418 LLESYLAKYREVTSR
+418 LLESYLARYREVTSR

-457 PKKVPIVLIAGL
+457 PRKVPIVLIAGL

-491 AAVSATPHEDPYFER
+491 AAAPHDDAYFER
-506 DDPRLHHVADAL
+506 DGPRLDHLTDAV
-518 PVAPDA
+518 PVAPEAMAPDTHA
-524 IAADAVAADVADL
+524 EDIAALAQEMAA
-537 ARDIAVSPDA
+537 SPEA

-568 LARDL
+568 LAREL
-573 SRDARVVVVDL
+573 SRDARVVLVDL

-592 AVAVDPGAPG
+592 AVAIDPGAPG

-612 FGAIITRDRESRA
+612 FGAIITRDRDSRA
-625 HIVSAGRGGPDNAA
+625 HIVPAGRGGPDNAA
-639 ILASDRI
+639 ILASERI

-657 DHVIIDAGTAS
+657 DHVIVDAGTTS

-689 PQEAA
+689 PHEAA
-694 LAARDR
+694 LVARDR
-700 LQVAGFG
+700 LHVAGF
-707 DVAMVGATPAPAAIA
+707 AEIALVGAAPPPAAIA
-722 APEHAAAA
+722 AREHAAAA

>member
-1 MTATM
+1 
-6 IGFDGVGYGT
+6 
-16 ESAMRVGAMYAGS
+16 MRVGAMYAGS
-29 APDGADSRSV
+29 AFDGADSRSV
-39 ELGAV
+39 ELGSV

-52 WWVLAPTLVVVAI
+52 WWILAPTLVV
-65 AAVAVNVV
+65 AALATVAVNMV

-85 EGRENVFLRPD
+85 EGHENVFLRPE
-96 AEKRNDRAIVDQE
+96 AEKRADRAVVDQE
-109 AVTSRVQL
+109 AVSSRVQL

-140 TLLRG
+140 PLLRG

-150 HMLQVV
+150 HLLQVV
-156 GLAKDPLRMTPEE
+156 GVAKDPLRMTAEE
-169 RVLDSYYDRLNVYA
+169 RVLDRYYDRLNVYPV
-183 IDKSRVIAVEF
+183 DKSRVIAVEF

-208 VVDDFVA
+208 VIDDFVA

-222 EETRG
+222 EETRA

-245 AEAKVEEFRSKS
+245 AEAKVEEYRSRS
-257 NLFVGTNNTTLT
+257 NLFIGTNNTTLSN
-269 AQQLGEL
+269 QQLGEL

-295 FIRDTLKSGKS
+295 FIRDTLKAGKS

-320 LSEQLATVRGQYAE
+320 LSEQLATVRGQLAE

-344 RIKELKAQITDLDR
+344 RIKELKAQIADLDR

-383 ALSENLG
+383 TLTESLSQL
-390 QVKQQAASTNEQD
+390 KQQAATTNEQD

-469 AMLLIASGFI
+469 AMLLIAAAFI

-485 AAMPAR
+485 AASSTR
-491 AAVSATPHEDPYFER
+491 AEAPGAQTDDEAYFER
-506 DDPRLHHVADAL
+506 DEPRLDRVAAEAA
-518 PVAPDA
+518 PVMPAA
-524 IAADAVAADVADL
+524 AADSREEDIAEL
-537 ARDIAVSPDA
+537 ARDIGAAPEA
-547 GRRIVVVGAQRHIGT
+547 GRRVVVVGAQRHIGT
-562 TLTALA
+562 TVTALA
-568 LARDL
+568 LAREL
-573 SRDARVVVVDL
+573 SRHARVVLVDL
-584 AFAHPNLA
+584 AFAHPNLS

-612 FGAIITRDRESRA
+612 FGAIITRDRDSRA
-625 HIVSAGRGGPDNAA
+625 HIVPAGRGGPDNAA
-639 ILASDRI
+639 ILASERI
-646 GVALDALGRTY
+646 GVALDALTRTY
-657 DHVIIDAGTAS
+657 DHVVIDAGTAS
-668 EPLPEPLL
+668 DPLPEPLL
-676 RGSPR
+676 RGAPR
-681 AVLVVAGV
+681 AVLVVMGV

-694 LAARDR
+694 RVARDR
-700 LQVAGFG
+700 LHVAGFAE
-707 DVAMVGATPAPAAIA
+707 VAIVGTARPHAEIATP
-722 APEHAAAA
+722 ERAAAA